1 MAGLK
6 GLENS
11 LCYTSEIHD
20 SILWSEFMKLLNIF
34 FNWFNLIL
42 SVPMET
48 VMDEL
53 RILSDFF
60 ILFLEEATFS
70 LCCLIL

>member
-11 LCYTSEIHD
+11 LCYTSEIRD
-20 SILWSEFMKLLNIF
+20 SILWSEFMKLLKNIF
-34 FNWFNLIL
+34 LIVPVLIL

-53 RILSDFF
+53 RILSDTFWFF
-60 ILFLEEATFS
+60 LFCF
-70 LCCLIL
+70 